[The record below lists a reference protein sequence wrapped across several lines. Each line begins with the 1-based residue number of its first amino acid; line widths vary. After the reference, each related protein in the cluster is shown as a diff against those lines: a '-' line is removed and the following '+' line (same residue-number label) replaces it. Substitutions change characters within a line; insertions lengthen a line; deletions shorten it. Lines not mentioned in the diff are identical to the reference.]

1 MNKANV
7 GDGIPVELFQIRKDD
22 AVSTALNMPGNMENS
37 VVATG
42 LEMSVLLQ
50 SQGKAMPKNIE
61 TTAQWQSSLTLV
73 NECPKFSQL
82 GFKRLLTEKFQIFTL
97 NLTKRNHRSNW
108 KYPFYFRKSKRV
120 PETYL
125 LLFH

>member
-50 SQGKAMPKNIE
+50 SQ
-61 TTAQWQSSLTLV
+61 
-73 NECPKFSQL
+73 
-82 GFKRLLTEKFQIFTL
+82 
-97 NLTKRNHRSNW
+97 
-108 KYPFYFRKSKRV
+108 
-120 PETYL
+120 
-125 LLFH
+125 